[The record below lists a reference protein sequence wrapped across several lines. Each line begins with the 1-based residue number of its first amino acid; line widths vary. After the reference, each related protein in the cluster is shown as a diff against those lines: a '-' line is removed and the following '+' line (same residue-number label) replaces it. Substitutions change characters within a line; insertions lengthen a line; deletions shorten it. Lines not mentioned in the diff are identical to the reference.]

1 MKTLNL
7 FQPVLFIALIATL
20 FSCKKKCVIEADTI
34 NSGEI
39 IENVIFYPSSGS
51 LTGNMGGSYMIN
63 ATHLHAQALQVSI
76 NGSARKNI
84 NYNNYTVLCYP
95 VSSKCN
101 AAFERSVTVDNT
113 NQTVTYKIV
122 VTQCNDCEEIRTTE
136 NYVLV
141 PAIPAN
147 YTPIYDVSF
156 IEK

>member
-1 MKTLNL
+1 
-7 FQPVLFIALIATL
+7 
-20 FSCKKKCVIEADTI
+20 
-34 NSGEI
+34 
-39 IENVIFYPSSGS
+39 
-51 LTGNMGGSYMIN
+51 MGGNYMIN
-63 ATHLHAQALQVSI
+63 ASHLHAQALQVSI

-101 AAFERSVTVDNT
+101 AAFEKTVTVDNT
-113 NQTVTYKIV
+113 NQTVSYKIV